1 MIIDDGP
8 HHISAS
14 AFRRMLKFI
23 ATATPWP
30 RGAVPRRRPAMLG
43 EAVNAGGGGEDMG
56 SPPAN
61 CGNAAR
67 GPGVSALADAPG
79 DCWPHCILSGG
90 LRFHEERGKA

>member
-1 MIIDDGP
+1 
-8 HHISAS
+8 
-14 AFRRMLKFI
+14 
-23 ATATPWP
+23 
-30 RGAVPRRRPAMLG
+30 MLG
-43 EAVNAGGGGEDMG
+43 ERPPGGWAGAAAESAGNAGGSGEDTG